1 MSEYSANKPLCS
13 ITGTVVHGPGI
24 GRFTGIPTA
33 DLSPNEGTPLPEPG
47 VYISRILLN
56 GQSHYGVTH
65 IGPQP
70 TLNNT
75 QMLTIETLILDFRG
89 EIYGCHMQIELF
101 RRLRTPEKYDNVS
114 LLLEQIRSDC
124 AAVRKY
130 WGIPAPLSVCVPA
143 SAAASVSKSASAS
156 VPESVPGS
164 APESAPESVSFL
176 SSSSDLRINTDAH
189 TVCINSREIYLT
201 PKEFQV
207 FFLLYSNPDTAFT
220 KEEIYEAVWR
230 EPANGF
236 CHAVENTV
244 FQIRKKLRPLCGGRD
259 CIRTL
264 TGYGY
269 RYCSI

>member
-1 MSEYSANKPLCS
+1 MYNNADISEDKMSEHSENKPLCS

-24 GRFTGIPTA
+24 ERFTGIPTA
-33 DLSPNEGTPLPEPG
+33 DLAPDEGSPLPETG
-47 VYISRILLN
+47 VYVSRILLN
-56 GQSHYGVTH
+56 GQLHYGVTH

-75 QMLTIETLILDFRG
+75 QMPTIETLILDFCG
-89 EIYGCHMQIELF
+89 EIYGCRMQIELF
-101 RRLRTPEKYDNVS
+101 RRLRAPEKYGNIF

-130 WGIPAPLSVCVPA
+130 WGIPAPVSVYVPA
-143 SAAASVSKSASAS
+143 SAAASVSESAS
-156 VPESVPGS
+156 ES
-164 APESAPESVSFL
+164 APESAPGSVS
-176 SSSSDLRINTDAH
+176 SPGLRINTGAH
-189 TVCINSREIYLT
+189 IVCINSREIYLT
-201 PKEFQV
+201 TKEFLV
-207 FFLLYSNPDTAFT
+207 FFLLYSYPDTAFT

-244 FQIRKKLRPLCGGRD
+244 FQIRKKLRPLCGRRD

-264 TGYGY
+264 AGYGY
-269 RYCSI
+269 RFRPI